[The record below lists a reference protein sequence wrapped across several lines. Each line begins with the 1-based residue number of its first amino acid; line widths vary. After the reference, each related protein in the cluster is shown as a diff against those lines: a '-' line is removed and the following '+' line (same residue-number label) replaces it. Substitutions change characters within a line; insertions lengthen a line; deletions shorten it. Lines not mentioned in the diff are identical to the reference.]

1 MKRPIIRKT
10 TPQRKRKFKQ
20 PTPIPIVL
28 IFACIVCL
36 MTTVLAIMQASA
48 GFADLLPFSLHSLL
62 ESDYSADP
70 HNLRIAA
77 VNLSLIRD
85 AIGDSSGFDAADRF
99 ATLQANLNTSVPTVT
114 PSTSTTPGSP
124 TPTLQQPTATRNS
137 IDSDPTPTSQQPTS
151 TLVPTRSLPSPTF
164 PPWNPTST
172 SRPYNP
178 TRQPDDSPDEPD
190 PTEPPPPP
198 PTNPPP
204 TEPPPPPPTKA
215 PPPPTSD
222 PYPPAYP

>member
-1 MKRPIIRKT
+1 MKRPVIRKT
-10 TPQRKRKFKQ
+10 TQQKRGKYKQ

-36 MTTVLAIMQASA
+36 MITVLAIIQASA
-48 GFADLLPFSLHSLL
+48 GFSDLLPFSLHSLL

-70 HNLRIAA
+70 HNLRISA
-77 VNLSLIRD
+77 VSLSLIRD

-114 PSTSTTPGSP
+114 PSTSTTPSSP
-124 TPTLQQPTATRNS
+124 TPTLQQPTATRGS
-137 IDSDPTPTSQQPTS
+137 TYSEPTPTSQQPTS
-151 TLVPTRSLPSPTF
+151 TYVPTQMLPSPTF
-164 PPWNPTST
+164 SPWIPTST
-172 SRPYNP
+172 SRPHNP
-178 TRQPDDSPDEPD
+178 TKQPDEPD
-190 PTEPPPPP
+190 PTKPPPPP

-204 TEPPPPPPTKA
+204 TNPPATKPPPPPTKA
-215 PPPPTSD
+215 PPPPSN